1 MIKFILCESNRL
13 YVDVCKS
20 ICKSDQLG
28 FELVF
33 ESICKDEIINQI
45 SSLKTHLVIS
55 DFYWSVSEQIT
66 FFKTLKAI
74 SPYTK
79 ILGWSQ
85 IDDKLFLRKL
95 FSAGMNGYVN
105 KNDGIQVLT
114 DAMHGLTQA
123 DFYYPYDT
131 KEMIGYKSDQNTIL
145 IDELTE
151 REIKITELSYLQYQ
165 NKEIADRLN
174 VSVKTVE
181 SIKNKLIHKLDAKK
195 FRDVICLLIKHQIIK
210 PDFK

>member
-1 MIKFILCESNRL
+1 M

-20 ICKSDQLG
+20 ICKNDPLG

-33 ESICKDEIINQI
+33 ESTCKDAIINQI

-55 DFYWSVSEQIT
+55 DFYWSVYDQII
-66 FFKTLKAI
+66 FFDTLKAI
-74 SPYTK
+74 SPNTK
-79 ILGWSQ
+79 ILGWST
-85 IDDKLFLRKL
+85 INDKLFLRKL

-105 KNDGIQVLT
+105 KNDGMQALT
-114 DAMHGLTQA
+114 HAVHGLTQA

-131 KEMIGYKSDQNTIL
+131 KEMIGYNYDQKSIL

-181 SIKNKLIHKLDAKK
+181 AIKNRLIHKTDVKK
-195 FRDVICLLIKHQIIK
+195 FRDVICLLIKHHIIS